1 MENSNGVDY
10 ILLSL
15 SSFSSSSTDCTTS
28 YNQFSKWR
36 SWQLRF
42 KYRRGSQ
49 SPFGSIRSCLN
60 RQMLTHFML
69 GHRPLLDNIIST
81 FTQGRPRLPQSLL
94 ILPSNCCH
102 TKCLIDSLY
111 DLLRSWNYLYIYLYK
126 FDGRILFVR
135 KARDYGSGIFVM

>member
-69 GHRPLLDNIIST
+69 GHRPLLYHKYIYARSSPITPVIIT
-81 FTQGRPRLPQSLL
+81 IAVQL
-94 ILPSNCCH
+94 LPSETSNRQ
-102 TKCLIDSLY
+102 LVWPFE
-111 DLLRSWNYLYIYLYK
+111 WNYLYIYLYK

-135 KARDYGSGIFVM
+135 KARDYGSGILVM